1 MSKAFQD
8 YYSPNHS
15 VCFGCGEHN
24 RLGLRIKSIWEGDA
38 AVCRFTPKPEHTAF
52 PGVVYGGLIASLIDC
67 HGIATA
73 IAAAYRAEN
82 RDMDTMPPI
91 MYVTGNL
98 NVSFL
103 KPTPMNTE
111 LILKAEVKEMKPKKM
126 VVLCSV
132 FAGNEETAKG
142 EVIAIRMPT
151 NFNLPK

>member
-1 MSKAFQD
+1 MKAFQD
-8 YYSPNHS
+8 YYPPNHS

-24 RLGLRIKSIWEGDA
+24 RLGLRIKSVWEGDES
-38 AVCRFTPKPEHTAF
+38 VCHFMPKPEFMAF

-67 HGIATA
+67 HNIATA

-82 RDMDTMPPI
+82 REMDTLPAI

-111 LILKAEVKEMKPKKM
+111 LILKAVVKEMKPKKM
-126 VVLCSV
+126 VIACSV
-132 FAGNEETAKG
+132 FAGNEKTAEG
-142 EVIAIRMPT
+142 EVIAIRMPE
-151 NFNLPK
+151 NFNQR